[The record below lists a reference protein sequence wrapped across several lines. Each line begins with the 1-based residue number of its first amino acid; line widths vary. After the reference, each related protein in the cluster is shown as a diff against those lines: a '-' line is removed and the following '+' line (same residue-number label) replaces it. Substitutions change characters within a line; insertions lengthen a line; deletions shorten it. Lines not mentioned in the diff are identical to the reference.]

1 VKLRY
6 SVSAS
11 NWAAIAVRNIHW
23 ESSQTMPKQITGVH
37 LAAYFGLRDTLMA
50 LLKKGYRSDIKDTFG
65 RTPTLIPKML
75 ISGPPLWRAS
85 LNEHEAVV
93 LLHRH

>member
-1 VKLRY
+1 
-6 SVSAS
+6 
-11 NWAAIAVRNIHW
+11 
-23 ESSQTMPKQITGVH
+23 
-37 LAAYFGLRDTLMA
+37 MA